1 MCFINPKQKVARA
14 AEKHHQ
20 YRKFRN
26 MVNGTINNLLRATL
40 YLSHITEVLTM
51 KRIVFFVALV
61 AMLGGCATKPPT
73 HTNNVCAVFDQKNGF
88 FNNWEKDA
96 KRAEARYGIPMP
108 IIMATMNTESSYR
121 HNARPPRTKLFGFI
135 PWKRRSTA
143 YGYSQALNGTW
154 DHYVRATGNR
164 GAKRTNF
171 ADAADFIGW
180 YHRES
185 VRRNGINPN
194 NAYAL
199 YLNYY
204 MGHSAYA
211 RTGGRASSAIMA
223 SAERTDRMARRY
235 DQQLR
240 RCGRR

>member
-1 MCFINPKQKVARA
+1 
-14 AEKHHQ
+14 
-20 YRKFRN
+20 
-26 MVNGTINNLLRATL
+26 
-40 YLSHITEVLTM
+40 M
-51 KRIVFFVALV
+51 KRILFLVALV
-61 AMLGGCATKPPT
+61 VMLGGCATKPPT
-73 HTNNVCAVFDQKNGF
+73 RTNNVCAVLDQKDGF
-88 FNNWEKDA
+88 FNNWEKAA
-96 KRAEARYGIPMP
+96 KKAEARYGIPMP
-108 IIMATMNTESSYR
+108 IIMATMNTESGYR

-135 PWKRRSTA
+135 PWKRQSTA

-185 VRRNGINPN
+185 VRRNGVSPN

-204 MGHSAYA
+204 MGHGAYA
-211 RTGGRASSAIMA
+211 RSGGKASGIGARGA
-223 SAERTDRMARRY
+223 QRTDQMARRY

-240 RCGRR
+240 ACGRR